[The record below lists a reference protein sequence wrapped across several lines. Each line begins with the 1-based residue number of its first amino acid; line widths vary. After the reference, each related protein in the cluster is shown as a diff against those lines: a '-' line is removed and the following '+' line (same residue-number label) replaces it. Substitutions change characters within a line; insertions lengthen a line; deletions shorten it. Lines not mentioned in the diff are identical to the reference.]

1 MPTCLHDGYAL
12 IMGEKGA
19 VMGEKGAV
27 KKEKGSDTEQ
37 KAPFLV
43 RGQGR
48 TQGGEGPAP
57 PWDLKSTIFSG
68 FLPLNSVICIFEVCF
83 F

>member
-43 RGQGR
+43 RGTSSWAGR
-48 TQGGEGPAP
+48 AP
-57 PWDLKSTIFSG
+57 YLVPRAPSQA
-68 FLPLNSVICIFEVCF
+68 EREF
-83 F
+83 FCGKRTP